1 MTRIENG
8 KLVLSKEELELLKGV
23 GELELVPNQ
32 KGIFLLIDKELA
44 KEASHIACS
53 IEEKKEESK
62 ENNSKNETVKDERT
76 EKQEEVIGLI
86 KKAKLS
92 DLVEERFEKQL
103 LEKQKQ
109 ALLELVASGKVFVFK
124 LNSSYKK
131 GIYRVKEDEK
141 VKRESEQ
148 FSNEK
153 KALPDYTLEKDGFI
167 ATSNTERARILSQE
181 FKERIEKNELRGI
194 KTFEGTYYLIEM
206 TLLEKHI
213 ENLLKIMQMEKQIS
227 LEELAKKENIST
239 ELCKIL
245 CEFLKE
251 DGEILEKKKGNYNF
265 IS

>member
-1 MTRIENG
+1 MTKLENG
-8 KLVLSKEELELLKGV
+8 KLILSKEEIELLKGV
-23 GELELVPNQ
+23 NDLELVPNQ
-32 KGIFLLIDKELA
+32 KGIFLLIDKKLA

-53 IEEKKEESK
+53 IEEKQK
-62 ENNSKNETVKDERT
+62 ENTEIKNEKENKVEERN

-92 DLVEERFEKQL
+92 DLVEGRFEKQL

-141 VKRESEQ
+141 VKRESEK

-153 KALPDYTLEKDGFI
+153 KPLPDYNLEKDGFI

-181 FKERIEKNELRGI
+181 YRERIEKNELRGI
-194 KTFEGTYYLIEM
+194 KTFEGTYYLVENH
-206 TLLEKHI
+206 LLEKHI
-213 ENLLKIMQMEKQIS
+213 ESLLKIMQIEKQIS

-251 DGEILEKKKGNYNF
+251 DGEIMEKKKGNYTF